1 MRERFNFPCAVK
13 SADWFGT
20 AARSLF
26 PRRKTSGQNRK
37 KSYMK
42 LCINGKRRLHF
53 AARIRT
59 RSNVL
64 TFAQCALV
72 WCATVVFVFVR
83 TWICAVLA
91 QNIWV
96 KVVKRSHLLNALF
109 HRVRPFP
116 INRDDSYGLLKSKQK
131 RRNTLWL
138 FARAAVKKLLP
149 A

>member
-20 AARSLF
+20 SSRSLF

-64 TFAQCALV
+64 TFARCALA

-83 TWICAVLA
+83 TWICAVPA

-116 INRDDSYGLLKSKQK
+116 INRDNSYGLLKSKQK